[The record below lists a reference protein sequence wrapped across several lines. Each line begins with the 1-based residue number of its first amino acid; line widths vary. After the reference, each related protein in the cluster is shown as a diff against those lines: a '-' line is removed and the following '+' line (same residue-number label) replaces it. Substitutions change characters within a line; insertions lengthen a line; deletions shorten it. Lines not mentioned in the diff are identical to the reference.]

1 MSDRNKC
8 QVLAC
13 PLTHLCCS
21 RILSYDGYFASDER
35 NGQHV
40 GTFLLEQLFHLFVV
54 DKGLWLTAQV
64 MALHLNAHILQSINE
79 CGDTQQILV
88 NTGAANSS
96 GAAHGRIEDF
106 NLFHRL
112 FYYLFNSSVFVSPE
126 PLWALAH

>member
-54 DKGLWLTAQV
+54 DKGLWLTA
-64 MALHLNAHILQSINE
+64 
-79 CGDTQQILV
+79 
-88 NTGAANSS
+88 AANSS
-96 GAAHGRIEDF
+96 GAAHGRIENL

-112 FYYLFNSSVFVSPE
+112 FYYLFNSSVFVSLE